1 VPAADHPQRRLRSS
15 IGAALARRGPIAP
28 WRERVLAT
36 STALVVLLVV
46 QFVLGLTA
54 LVGTAITTT
63 ATPFPSGFVATPV
76 GQFLGAFLLYPW
88 PFYVTAA
95 LVLLVVRPVS
105 AAQPLPVVLV
115 RGALAGAVGTVALA
129 LVGIVPGVLLS
140 LEGGTWANLA
150 LYLTSIPLS
159 RGIGLTAVL
168 LVGCVL
174 ARLWLHEPRVGDG
187 VAEVEAGTDER
198 AAADPHPVTDA
209 EGVEAEGARTERTAR
224 PDALAAPVA
233 APAAPLP
240 TPRRS
245 ARRADDHSRFA
256 PPEDR

>member
-1 VPAADHPQRRLRSS
+1 VPPADHPQRRLRSS
-15 IGAALARRGPIAP
+15 IGAALARGGPAP
-28 WRERVLAT
+28 FRDRALVA

-46 QFVLGLTA
+46 QFASGLAA
-54 LVGTAITTT
+54 LVGTAITVT

-76 GQFLGAFLLYPW
+76 GQFLGTFVLYPW
-88 PFYVTAA
+88 PFYLVAA
-95 LVLLVVRPVS
+95 VVLLVVRPVS
-105 AAQPLPVVLV
+105 AAQPLSVVLV
-115 RGALAGAVGTVALA
+115 RGTLAGALGTVALA

-174 ARLWLHEPRVGDG
+174 ARLWLGGPDGAAAEAAAVVPDDEWTAAAVPTPVGGEDQP
-187 VAEVEAGTDER
+187 
-198 AAADPHPVTDA
+198 AAADHDRARATPDTSVGAALPVP
-209 EGVEAEGARTERTAR
+209 R
-224 PDALAAPVA
+224 PAPR
-233 APAAPLP
+233 P
-240 TPRRS
+240 
-245 ARRADDHSRFA
+245 DDHSRFA

>member
-1 VPAADHPQRRLRSS
+1 MPAADHPQRRLRSS
-15 IGAALARRGPIAP
+15 IGAALARGGPAAS

-46 QFVLGLTA
+46 QFVLGLAA
-54 LVGTAITTT
+54 LLGAAVATT

-76 GQFLGAFLLYPW
+76 GQFLGTFLLYPW
-88 PFYVTAA
+88 PFYVAA
-95 LVLLVVRPVS
+95 AVVLLVVRPVS
-105 AAQPLPVVLV
+105 AALPLPVVLV
-115 RGALAGAVGTVALA
+115 RGTLAGAVGTVALA

-174 ARLWLHEPRVGDG
+174 ARLWLHEPQGDDVVDRPERTSATDG
-187 VAEVEAGTDER
+187 AVPPPGTGADAGD
-198 AAADPHPVTDA
+198 
-209 EGVEAEGARTERTAR
+209 AEGARARRTASTHA
-224 PDALAAPVA
+224 ALDPTDV
-233 APAAPLP
+233 PAASPP
-240 TPRRS
+240 GPGRREPRP
-245 ARRADDHSRFA
+245 DDHSRFA